1 MGNEEK
7 PKPPQS
13 EAHIEKSQIIGRG
26 KKGIEDLM
34 AKNEAAAAAVAART
48 GKDPKNVTVQ
58 EAMEDLRSLDQQAK
72 KPS

>member
-58 EAMEDLRSLDQQAK
+58 EDMEDLRSLDQQAK